1 VEHDHVP
8 TFKALFNRSNTRVTP
23 SKEDADPDGVTEE
36 NGEVE
41 ANVSSIETP
50 ARPAPA
56 GRRIRL
62 PGWPS
67 FHRTRVTV
75 SIEGSSLRIV
85 SVTDQRVVGW
95 ASIPLDSHIVKSG
108 QIGDPADLGAVI
120 DETFDRLELSRDHV
134 AWALSGF
141 QASAR
146 ILDLPG
152 LSGHELQRAIA
163 EEVEASL
170 GIAADDSYLSWQR
183 LDGRIRRRHVFV
195 LAVPRSAVLT
205 ALEALEVAEIRP
217 RTMDLRPI
225 ALARAIGRSHAV
237 VANLEEGNLDVVVIS
252 KGVPTLLRSVP
263 VPVSSASVEAAQ
275 NRLVDE
281 IDRALAYHDDAN
293 LDRPLD
299 SEAPIYLTGRLATGI
314 ALAEKIRALT
324 GHPIGHL
331 SPGISYPSD
340 FPVSEYLVNLGLA
353 LKRA

>member
-1 VEHDHVP
+1 MP
-8 TFKALFNRSNTRVTP
+8 TFKTLFNRSNPPLTP
-23 SKEDADPDGVTEE
+23 NNGDADPNGVIEE
-36 NGEVE
+36 NVQSD
-41 ANVSSIETP
+41 VSVSPIETP
-50 ARPAPA
+50 ARPASA
-56 GRRIRL
+56 GPGIRF

-67 FHRTRVTV
+67 LHRTRVTV
-75 SIEGSSLRIV
+75 SIEGSSLRIA
-85 SVTDQRVVGW
+85 SVTNQRVVGW
-95 ASIPLDSHIVKSG
+95 ASIPLDSRLARGG

-120 DETFDRLELSRDHV
+120 DETFDRLDLSRDHV

-146 ILDLPG
+146 ILDLPNLRG
-152 LSGHELQRAIA
+152 EELRRAIA

-170 GIAADDSYLSWQR
+170 GVAADDSYLSWQR

-205 ALEALEVAEIRP
+205 ALEALEVAEIHP
-217 RTMDLRPI
+217 RTMDLRPL

-237 VANLEEGNLDVVVIS
+237 VANLEDGNLDVVVVS
-252 KGVPTLLRSVP
+252 KGVPTLLRSLP
-263 VPVSSASVEAAQ
+263 LPISSANLEAAQ

-281 IDRALAYHDDAN
+281 VDRVLSYHDDAN

-299 SEAPIYLTGRLATGI
+299 PEAPIYLTGRLATGI

-331 SPGISYPSD
+331 APDVSYPSD